1 MEIKYM
7 QLLKENNSLGVVTDI
22 PMTLLE
28 IEQLEQ
34 LYNNGNQMPIPLREL
49 LFLAGKSCSAINTG
63 WPTPFEGQIEVRQ
76 WLTSANKTISRPF
89 FGFDP
94 MDFNQFSLVYLDDPR
109 PDPMVYHVTIEE
121 GFNNNEM
128 NIYTSGF
135 SLSNLINHLINTRLT
150 YGTF

>member
-1 MEIKYM
+1 MKIEYM
-7 QLLKENNSLGVVTDI
+7 QLLKKNNSLGVVTDR

-49 LFLAGKSCSAINTG
+49 LFLAGKFCSAIDIG
-63 WPTPFEGQIEVRQ
+63 RPSSFEGQIEVRQ
-76 WLTSANKTISRPF
+76 WLTNKNKTISRPF

-109 PDPMVYHVTIEE
+109 PDPMVYHVTIEDDD
-121 GFNNNEM
+121 GEM
-128 NIYTSGF
+128 DIYTSGF